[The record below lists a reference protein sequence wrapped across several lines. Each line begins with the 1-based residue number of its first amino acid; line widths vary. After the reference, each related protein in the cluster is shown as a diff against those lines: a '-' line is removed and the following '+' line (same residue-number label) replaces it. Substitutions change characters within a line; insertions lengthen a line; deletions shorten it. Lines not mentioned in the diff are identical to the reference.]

1 VPFALLPLVMV
12 TSGAVILSR
21 LHTTLPETY
30 GRSRTDR
37 DHSYQVSRR
46 VLSRNGSRGN
56 PRLTLVSDGNPF
68 RRLLLGSKKNSLFTA
83 VSPFKWIARHIR
95 KGKPF
100 DYSTLGILQSTAFA

>member
-37 DHSYQVSRR
+37 DHSCQVSRR

-100 DYSTLGILQSTAFA
+100 DYSTLILQSTAFA